1 MLEEIMFV
9 FLIIYVI
16 VILFIYHRTDKKF
29 KKFDKEYPVGSF
41 FFTGIRKQKFLYGE
55 WKYLGKDQMGM
66 HIFERV
72 K

>member
-9 FLIIYVI
+9 FLIVYMI
-16 VILFIYHRTDKKF
+16 VVLIIYHKTDKGF
-29 KKFDKEYPVGSF
+29 KAFDKAHPVGSF
-41 FFTGIRKQKFLYGE
+41 FYTGIKEQKFAYGKWE
-55 WKYLGKDQMGM
+55 YLGKDQMGI

>member
-16 VILFIYHRTDKKF
+16 VILFIYHETNKGF
-29 KKFDKEYPVGSF
+29 KAFDKAHPVGSF
-41 FFTGIRKQKFLYGE
+41 FLAGTKEQKFPYGK
-55 WKYLGKDQMGM
+55 WKYLGKDQMGI

>member
-16 VILFIYHRTDKKF
+16 VILIIYQRTDKKF
-29 KKFDKEYPVGSF
+29 KKFDKAHPVGSF
-41 FFTGIRKQKFLYGE
+41 FYTGIRKQKFLYGE
-55 WKYLGKDQMGM
+55 WKYLGKDQSGT